1 MGGAAWGQ
9 KAGWR
14 GEARASGHMRDEPSE
29 RVYGAFASNAWMR
42 VEHETISALRRGE
55 SMGESQL
62 RDRRVSGLTIR

>member
-1 MGGAAWGQ
+1 
-9 KAGWR
+9 
-14 GEARASGHMRDEPSE
+14 MRDEPSE